1 MKICVAGSRDYINKG
16 LVEEVLFDEFI
27 SGDNILIT
35 GGAKG
40 VDTWAE
46 DWAKEHDHVPY
57 EVYHADWNK
66 HGRSAGYIR
75 NKLMIEKS
83 DKLIAFWDG
92 TSKGTKHTIDIAM
105 GKNISVDI
113 YIRSH

>member
-1 MKICVAGSRDYINKG
+1 MKICVAGSRNYINKG

-27 SGDNILIT
+27 TGEYVMVT

-46 DWAKEHDHVPY
+46 DWAKDHKSVRY
-57 EVYHADWNK
+57 EVHPADWEKN
-66 HGRSAGYIR
+66 GRSAGYIR
-75 NKLMIEKS
+75 NKKMIEMS

-92 TSKGTKHTIDIAM
+92 SSNGTKHSIDLAM
-105 GKNISVDI
+105 QKGIPVDI